1 MVFCD
6 LLLAKGS
13 LTNNIVTMLVPSMNL
28 LFFWNSPVNFTIHF
42 RYVQCWYFSG
52 VFCDSESS
60 GNFVMEVHEYVNVY
74 ESFYISADISAHT
87 DYIWSP
93 GLSTYADKLSIYM
106 GTSQQWWGPIYWLEP
121 SSKLFLKLQHSL
133 HSQLWL
139 SRRHWEMCAVDSW
152 GFVYAMNEYVPHAL

>member
-1 MVFCD
+1 
-6 LLLAKGS
+6 
-13 LTNNIVTMLVPSMNL
+13 MNL

-93 GLSTYADKLSIYM
+93 WLSTYADKLSIYM

-139 SRRHWEMCAVDSW
+139 SRRHWEMCAFDLRLCICYEW
-152 GFVYAMNEYVPHAL
+152 IYAPRAIVLVQQSFEYNWTNSPI

>member
-1 MVFCD
+1 
-6 LLLAKGS
+6 
-13 LTNNIVTMLVPSMNL
+13 MNL

-93 GLSTYADKLSIYM
+93 WLSTYADKLSIYM

-139 SRRHWEMCAVDSW
+139 SRRHWEMCAFDLRLCIYYEW
-152 GFVYAMNEYVPHAL
+152 IYAPRAIILVQQSFEYDWTNSPI